1 MQGVTSNLCRLPQ
14 GSAEK
19 LTWPKC
25 GRVLRLKHWLV
36 YVDFGIL
43 NLNVNWLWKSEP
55 FFFLSNIFFFS
66 LSHKDIEFIL
76 CEDAVVNLF
85 SLFVRSAIFCRKNKE
100 RTANYVKK
108 KETFLGLHVWVKL
121 LAANS
126 FKAGDGNT
134 ASSSQLVR
142 LRNMFRTSPGAK
154 VIGACRVCRAL
165 GRGSLAER
173 VCMNCAG
180 VLVVDKGFG

>member
-108 KETFLGLHVWVKL
+108 KKL
-121 LAANS
+121 
-126 FKAGDGNT
+126 F
-134 ASSSQLVR
+134 
-142 LRNMFRTSPGAK
+142 
-154 VIGACRVCRAL
+154 
-165 GRGSLAER
+165 
-173 VCMNCAG
+173 
-180 VLVVDKGFG
+180 